1 MPQMTV
7 PRPLRKLDLGNQLG
21 TKPSAILHFFF
32 CQCPLRAFFFWKIGK
47 RTLSGLQAFE
57 LLVNL
62 APKIR
67 DKSIPHLC
75 RKVKLL
81 ALVIANDQRVEWIS
95 WRVSTDHEFLPAIY
109 LVLDPCAGS
118 FAGLVKG
125 ITSFGHNTFKTKLL
139 HDAYQVRWARLN
151 V

>member
-32 CQCPLRAFFFWKIGK
+32 CQCPLRAFFFWRIGK

-75 RKVKLL
+75 RTVQLL
-81 ALVIANDQRVEWIS
+81 ALVTACDRWVDRIS
-95 WRVSTDHEFLPAIY
+95 PCMSDDHDFLPA
-109 LVLDPCAGS
+109 
-118 FAGLVKG
+118 
-125 ITSFGHNTFKTKLL
+125 
-139 HDAYQVRWARLN
+139 
-151 V
+151 

>member
-1 MPQMTV
+1 
-7 PRPLRKLDLGNQLG
+7 
-21 TKPSAILHFFF
+21 F

-81 ALVIANDQRVEWIS
+81 ALVISYDQCVQRIS
-95 WRVSTDHEFLPAIY
+95 RCISTDHEFLPAIY
-109 LVLDPCAGS
+109 LVLYPGAGP
-118 FAGLVKG
+118 FAGFIPGVL
-125 ITSFGHNTFKTKLL
+125 SLGHNTFKTKLL
-139 HDAYQVRWARLN
+139 HNAYQARWARFN
-151 V
+151 VL